1 MKSGSGARAEIKRR
15 CSVSFD
21 CSKGVFPMETD
32 EKKSASVDLKNVSG
46 ALIPPIL
53 RNSTAAG
60 R

>member
-1 MKSGSGARAEIKRR
+1 
-15 CSVSFD
+15 
-21 CSKGVFPMETD
+21 METD